1 MPRLI
6 NSIHSEQSCM
16 ITIWIFTI
24 FILFQTN
31 SLCNLRDCFI
41 DFPWILCLG
50 IYNYTSIF
58 WRFFQIKPTICR
70 ITIICTGN
78 CPINFSNNGIL
89 YIICFYKYFPILK
102 WGQEINNPIIFS
114 SFTSFSL
121 DDNRNVW
128 LFPFTI
134 TSLIFSF
141 FLISSI

>member
-1 MPRLI
+1 
-6 NSIHSEQSCM
+6 M

-58 WRFFQIKPTICR
+58 WRFFQIEPTICR

-102 WGQEINNPIIFS
+102 WGQEINNSIIFLRSPNSKSTVSPILKEGLS
-114 SFTSFSL
+114 SKNFSQQQFHPEPL
-121 DDNRNVW
+121 E
-128 LFPFTI
+128 LFHV
-134 TSLIFSF
+134 
-141 FLISSI
+141 